1 LGIEWCFEWNFEEL
15 ALQPAG
21 SRAQDAIKR
30 LDCRC
35 AVKLPV
41 EENPVFGTEALDL
54 RFGEL
59 GTRADPRLG
68 GIF

>member
-1 LGIEWCFEWNFEEL
+1 VEGPPIGKRNALGIEWFFEWDFEEL

-41 EENPVFGTEALDL
+41 EENPVFGAEALDL
-54 RFGEL
+54 RF
-59 GTRADPRLG
+59 
-68 GIF
+68 

>member
-1 LGIEWCFEWNFEEL
+1 MHWESSGVLSGIFEEL

-41 EENPVFGTEALDL
+41 EENPVFGLEALDL
-54 RFGEL
+54 RFEA
-59 GTRADPRLG
+59 R
-68 GIF
+68 